1 MAHGMHRLTLIEG
14 LSCSMQAGREC
25 STTVTRQQG
34 RLDHHV
40 DMSDDAINDHKQAT
54 PTICLPV
61 RLASGQLCLYALV
74 PELVLE
80 MS

>member
-25 STTVTRQQG
+25 STTVTQQQG

-54 PTICLPV
+54 PIICLPV
-61 RLASGQLCLYALV
+61 RLALGQLYMFVCSC
-74 PELVLE
+74 P
-80 MS
+80 